1 MKPQADA
8 TMTPEEREAA
18 LAATPMEVVGTHRG
32 VLGGTVQ
39 SVQQIWRY
47 RRLLLLLTRREIKVR
62 YKDSAFGLAWSLIRP
77 LAMLVVYY
85 VAIGKFLG
93 AERSIPDFAVYIFT
107 GLTGWQL
114 FNEIVASSTSSIL
127 GNAGLIKRIYLPR
140 EVFPLSAVGSA
151 LFNFLMQLGILTI
164 ATYVVGK
171 PPTLEGLLFL
181 PPAVAVLIVYGT
193 AIGLVTAALNVFLRD
208 VQYLVEISLMVLFW
222 TTPTVYSWEL
232 VRDNAGPVAEAIYL
246 CNPVAVAIL
255 AMQRTFWVAGADAPT
270 PENLGLRLAVMLG
283 FGLVFLWV
291 GQRMFARLEGNFA
304 QEL

>member
-1 MKPQADA
+1 
-8 TMTPEEREAA
+8 MTPEERDAE
-18 LAATPMEVVGTHRG
+18 LARTPLEVVGSQQG
-32 VLGGTVQ
+32 FLVGTVQ

-47 RRLLLLLTRREIKVR
+47 RHLLLLLTRREIKVR
-62 YKDSAFGLAWSLIRP
+62 YKDSAFGLVWSLIRP
-77 LAMLVVYY
+77 LAMLIVYY

-93 AERSIPDFAVYIFT
+93 AERSIPDFGIYIFT

-127 GNAGLIKRIYLPR
+127 GNAGLIKKIYLPR

-151 LFNFLMQLGILTI
+151 LFNFTMQLGILTI
-164 ATYVVGK
+164 ATFAVGK

-181 PPAVAVLIVYGT
+181 PPAIAVLVVYAT
-193 AIGLVTAALNVFLRD
+193 AIGLVTAAANVYLRD

-232 VRDNAGPVAEAIYL
+232 VRDNVASPLVESLYL
-246 CNPVAVAIL
+246 CNPIAVSIL

-270 PENLGLRLAVMLG
+270 PNNLGLRLVVMLG
-283 FGLVFLWV
+283 IGFALLWI
-291 GQRMFARLEGNFA
+291 GQRVFSRLEGNFA

>member
-1 MKPQADA
+1 MTTAITPQ
-8 TMTPEEREAA
+8 EREAA
-18 LAATPMEVVGTHRG
+18 LARLPLEVVGSHQG
-32 VLGGTVQ
+32 FLGGTAQ

-47 RRLLLLLTRREIKVR
+47 RHLLMALTRREVKVR
-62 YKDSAFGLAWSLIRP
+62 YKDSAFGLVWSLIRP

-114 FNEIVASSTSSIL
+114 FSEIVGSSTSSIL
-127 GNAGLIKRIYLPR
+127 SNAGLIKKIYLPR

-151 LFNFLMQLGILTI
+151 LFNFAMQLSILTV
-164 ATYVVGK
+164 ATFVIGK

-181 PPAVAVLIVYGT
+181 PPAIAVLIVYGT

-208 VQYLVEISLMVLFW
+208 VQYLVEITLMVLFW
-222 TTPTVYSWEL
+222 TTPTVYSWAL
-232 VRDNAGPVAEAIYL
+232 VQDAVGSSVVESIYL
-246 CNPVAVAIL
+246 CNPVAVSIL
-255 AMQRTFWVAGADAPT
+255 AMQRTFWVAGADAPA
-270 PENLGLRLAVMLG
+270 PENLGVRLVVMLVL
-283 FGLVFLWV
+283 GLAFLWI
-291 GQRMFARLEGNFA
+291 GQRTFARLEGNFA